1 MTEPPDH
8 PELSLQELAEDIA
21 TIYEHI
27 RSHADHLSS
36 LRQTTLAV
44 DAKLAG
50 LLTRQAPA
58 VQVFRWENLPDTE
71 REEKRAAFTAWVN
84 TVASRYGYDE
94 IPGCP
99 SWWDHDALVEE
110 LTALWISWTG
120 AYMSGAHPTEPLRW
134 HEALHR
140 ARDRIVDLRGGC
152 TSAEHH
158 AADRDA

>member
-8 PELSLQELAEDIA
+8 QELGLQELAEDIT

-27 RSHADHLSS
+27 RSHADRLAS
-36 LRQTTLAV
+36 LRQATLAV
-44 DAKLAG
+44 DAKLAE
-50 LLTRQAPA
+50 LLTRQTPA
-58 VQVFRWENLPDTE
+58 AQVFRWENLTE
-71 REEKRAAFTAWVN
+71 AERQTKHAAFVTWVD
-84 TVASRYGYDE
+84 TVASRYDYDE

-99 SWWDHDALVEE
+99 NWQDHDALVEE

-120 AYMSGAHPTEPLRW
+120 AYASGAHPTEPLRW

-152 TSAEHH
+152 TSTEHH
-158 AADRDA
+158 ALDRNH